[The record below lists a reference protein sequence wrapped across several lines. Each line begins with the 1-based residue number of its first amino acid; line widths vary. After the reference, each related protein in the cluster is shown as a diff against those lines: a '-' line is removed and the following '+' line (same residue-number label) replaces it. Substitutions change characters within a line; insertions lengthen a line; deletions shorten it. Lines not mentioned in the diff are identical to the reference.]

1 MLVRSATL
9 YVKHD
14 DDKDNDETDE
24 AGIMMPTLMMVIM
37 MVKMVMMMVKMVMMA
52 MLVSKHI

>member
-14 DDKDNDETDE
+14 DDKDNYETDE
-24 AGIMMPTLMMVIM
+24 AGIMMPTVMMVIM
-37 MVKMVMMMVKMVMMA
+37 MVMMVMMA
-52 MLVSKHI
+52 MLVSKHV

>member
-14 DDKDNDETDE
+14 DDKDNYETDE
-24 AGIMMPTLMMVIM
+24 AGIMMPTVMMVIM
-37 MVKMVMMMVKMVMMA
+37 MVMMVIIIMMVIYV
-52 MLVSKHI
+52 L

>member
-14 DDKDNDETDE
+14 DDKDNYETDE
-24 AGIMMPTLMMVIM
+24 AGIMMPTVMMVIM
-37 MVKMVMMMVKMVMMA
+37 MVKVVMMVMMA